1 VLSRKLGHE
10 IDLLRIGCVTVRRE
24 TEAAGWDSEAMEAA
38 SAWVVEAASA
48 VEVWVVEVPVTMVG
62 VTPATLATPGRRSRR
77 PVCNTS
83 EKSGV
88 VVRRYSGPKSGY

>member
-1 VLSRKLGHE
+1 M
-10 IDLLRIGCVTVRRE
+10 VRRVP
-24 TEAAGWDSEAMEAA
+24 EAVGWDSEVVVGGSEVVEVA
-38 SAWVVEAASA
+38 VEAASA

-88 VVRRYSGPKSGY
+88 VVRRYSGPRSGY

>member
-1 VLSRKLGHE
+1 MVHR
-10 IDLLRIGCVTVRRE
+10 VP
-24 TEAAGWDSEAMEAA
+24 EAVGWGSEVVVGGSEAVGV
-38 SAWVVEAASA
+38 VVEAASA

-88 VVRRYSGPKSGY
+88 VVRRYSGPRSGY